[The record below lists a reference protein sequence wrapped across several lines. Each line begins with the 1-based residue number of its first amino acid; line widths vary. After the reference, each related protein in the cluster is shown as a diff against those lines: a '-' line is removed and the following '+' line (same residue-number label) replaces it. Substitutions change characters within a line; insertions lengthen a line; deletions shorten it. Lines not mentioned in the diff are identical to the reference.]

1 MFNRCWP
8 ASGWSRTPQLW
19 LFDDDE
25 EDGEDDDDDEENEN
39 EDEDD
44 DEDEDV
50 EPSIIGVKGETAR
63 GVEERRTLGGGVSGT
78 RVGNRGERGCAV
90 PMKRTMEAGCS
101 FVCGHCCS
109 PGRKH
114 ELRALLSLSLSQQS
128 TTPLRHSSF
137 RTVSFYSP
145 RTTPLLTIDRFSDR
159 SRTLRC
165 YQWYLEFWCCF
176 MRVLYMGSL
185 SETDF
190 VRGLRDARLFGGLR
204 GLVGFSGIVLGG
216 LDKEMN
222 DLIWDFNGLI

>member
-1 MFNRCWP
+1 M
-8 ASGWSRTPQLW
+8 
-19 LFDDDE
+19 
-25 EDGEDDDDDEENEN
+25 
-39 EDEDD
+39 
-44 DEDEDV
+44 

-63 GVEERRTLGGGVSGT
+63 GIEERRTLGREGGVSGT

-145 RTTPLLTIDRFSDR
+145 HTTPSLNDRQIFR
-159 SRTLRC
+159 SFADVTMLPMVPVI
-165 YQWYLEFWCCF
+165 L
-176 MRVLYMGSL
+176 M
-185 SETDF
+185 
-190 VRGLRDARLFGGLR
+190 LFHASIIHG
-204 GLVGFSGIVLGG
+204 
-216 LDKEMN
+216 K
-222 DLIWDFNGLI
+222 LIRN